1 MISSMIYV
9 SAPPPPSSLPPDP
22 RQVSLWLPRLAMS
35 VSVELKRAAF
45 PFSSWLLCRCERRN
59 REGRKS
65 PGRPGLCSDFCH
77 FLFLRE
83 EGRGAVL
90 FCSFSFCSKN
100 FMRGGTDSTCITTF
114 LIFFFIYI
122 FLHDYVHYSCM
133 YKNAQFENGTI
144 SPS

>member
-1 MISSMIYV
+1 MISCMIYV

-35 VSVELKRAAF
+35 VSVELKRADF

-65 PGRPGLCSDFCH
+65 PGRPELCSDFCH

-83 EGRGAVL
+83 EGRGAFFL
-90 FCSFSFCSKN
+90 FFYFCSKN
-100 FMRGGTDSTCITTF
+100 FMRGRTGSTCITTF
-114 LIFFFIYI
+114 FMGF
-122 FLHDYVHYSCM
+122 FLHDYLHYNCM